1 MLWCGRTY
9 VREPLLVLCLEAD
22 SLTLLFQE
30 LLNTHKA
37 IKDVGFLQV
46 KGEAVEVYTHTD
58 SYCGHSVE
66 C

>member
-1 MLWCGRTY
+1 MRTYVY
-9 VREPLLVLCLEAD
+9 VREPMLVLCLEAD
-22 SLTLLFQE
+22 SLTLSFQE